1 MFVFISINCVI
12 ECVHYKLNYVV
23 ESHMVRDKNYFKKNY
38 NGLFHESVKTGKD
51 KKYRTDTSCL
61 VYYLALTGVNLFSG
75 GPKPLWFWCYSPSG
89 PSVS

>member
-12 ECVHYKLNYVV
+12 ECVHYKPNYVV
-23 ESHMVRDKNYFKKNY
+23 ESHMVRDKKLLFFLNY

-61 VYYLALTGVNLFSG
+61 VYWYYLALTGVNLFSG
-75 GPKPLWFWCYSPSG
+75 GP
-89 PSVS
+89 